1 MTFLLKQTFTWHRE
15 CKVLRGQERERERER
30 AVVKSSRDLI
40 YMSVVE
46 NVLN

>member
-15 CKVLRGQERERERER
+15 CKVLRGQERERER